1 MSLGLLDRTRKLPCA
16 YLFGIPRWHY
26 RNGLRGLLTSTKHLV
41 VRPKDPAKAF
51 AAELG
56 VWDWLGL
63 LYGRH
68 FRKDTNFKQPSLGV
82 QLDG

>member
-1 MSLGLLDRTRKLPCA
+1 ML
-16 YLFGIPRWHY
+16 
-26 RNGLRGLLTSTKHLV
+26 STAKHLV
-41 VRPKDPAKAF
+41 TKPKDPAQAF

-68 FRKDTNFKQPSLGV
+68 FRKDANFTRSAVEV
-82 QLDG
+82 QFDA

>member
-1 MSLGLLDRTRKLPCA
+1 MTAG
-16 YLFGIPRWHY
+16 
-26 RNGLRGLLTSTKHLV
+26 
-41 VRPKDPAKAF
+41 AF

-68 FRKDTNFKQPSLGV
+68 FRKDANFKQPSLGV